1 MSVAP
6 KEGGLSAVTDIM
18 VSAAAG
24 LPAFAALVALAPEG
38 VSHLA
43 FERRLNDQP
52 QRQAD
57 QIAPSLRPSP
67 NLRSSRPRSSS
78 RVRSG
83 ADSLGIAMLPGA
95 PAPTDSPLPVAIQ
108 AGCIPAP
115 VSSKLRPSPHVV
127 APQDRIRL
135 IALKGRPKLAFR
147 RKTLSTSRSGRRWM
161 LVVSAKPPP
170 RRRKSSRRRG
180 RWPER
185 RCQSRGQE

>member
-83 ADSLGIAMLPGA
+83 ADSLGIAMLPQA

-108 AGCIPAP
+108 AGCIPTP
-115 VSSKLRPSPHVV
+115 VSSKLRPSP
-127 APQDRIRL
+127 AT
-135 IALKGRPKLAFR
+135 ALLALL
-147 RKTLSTSRSGRRWM
+147 TLRF
-161 LVVSAKPPP
+161 
-170 RRRKSSRRRG
+170 SRRSRN
-180 RWPER
+180 RSTLAITRSPAR
-185 RCQSRGQE
+185 RLQT